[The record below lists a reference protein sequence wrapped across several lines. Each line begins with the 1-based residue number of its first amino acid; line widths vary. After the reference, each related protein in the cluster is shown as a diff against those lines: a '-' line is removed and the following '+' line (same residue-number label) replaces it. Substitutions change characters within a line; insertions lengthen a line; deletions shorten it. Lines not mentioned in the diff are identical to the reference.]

1 MRIEIKDG
9 SVLELAEGSTAKDL
23 AKKLNQ
29 TGPSQALAA
38 EINGQTV
45 DLSQPLK
52 DGDKVHLWD
61 FSEPKGQEVFW
72 HTSAHILAQAI
83 LRLWPDAKPTIGP
96 PIEGGFYYDFANLTI
111 SDTDFERIESE
122 IKKIIDENYESKR
135 EVFGTQKEALE
146 AFKDNKYKIE
156 LIQSFDSES
165 PLTGYRQGEFFDL
178 CRGPHL
184 PNLGKVKAMK
194 ILKTSGA
201 YWRGDSKNEMLTR
214 VYAISFPDR
223 KLLKEHLDRLE
234 QARKRDHKVL
244 GPRLDLFSLKEEA
257 PGCPLFIL
265 ME

>member
-83 LRLWPDAKPTIGP
+83 LRLWPDAQPTIGP

-111 SDTDFERIESE
+111 SDNRFRT
-122 IKKIIDENYESKR
+122 N
-135 EVFGTQKEALE
+135 
-146 AFKDNKYKIE
+146 
-156 LIQSFDSES
+156 
-165 PLTGYRQGEFFDL
+165 
-178 CRGPHL
+178 
-184 PNLGKVKAMK
+184 
-194 ILKTSGA
+194 
-201 YWRGDSKNEMLTR
+201 
-214 VYAISFPDR
+214 
-223 KLLKEHLDRLE
+223 
-234 QARKRDHKVL
+234 RKRN
-244 GPRLDLFSLKEEA
+244 
-257 PGCPLFIL
+257 
-265 ME
+265 